1 MGESDMSTLGSVNE
15 CQVEVIEDCTE
26 VHGIPLGYGVRVTLH
41 GEEVWSETFKLWFNR
56 DEAYACGCGFVEGMK
71 QAYKTGYPGAA
82 NYVLGAGQWP
92 GAQAN
97 VGNDSPVLC
106 KQRPGEWFTTW
117 LVRLARETAMAIG
130 DREGED
136 KWQVEYERCSEEA
149 K

>member
-1 MGESDMSTLGSVNE
+1 MSTLGSVNE
-15 CQVEVIEDCTE
+15 WQVEVIEGCDDRK
-26 VHGIPLGYGVRVTLH
+26 GISLGNGVRVTLH
-41 GEEVWSETFKLWFNR
+41 DEEVWR
-56 DEAYACGCGFVEGMK
+56 DTWKVWRTWKQAYAYGNGFIEGMK